1 MVAASIG
8 FAVGFLLGLR
18 FKVLV
23 LIPTILLA
31 GTLIGASGGISWSN
45 AGHMLLIS
53 AIIQIGYVSGL
64 IARDVVAQR
73 APFRA
78 RTHLDW
84 RIVLRRRN

>member
-1 MVAASIG
+1 MLAALIG

-31 GTLIGASGGISWSN
+31 GALIGASGGISWSN

-53 AIIQIGYVSGL
+53 VVIQIGYLSGL
-64 IARDVVAQR
+64 IARDVAARR
-73 APFRA
+73 APFGA
-78 RTHLDW
+78 RTHLD
-84 RIVLRRRN
+84 RRTVLRRRS